1 MSQNTLKVHDLN
13 EDAEFDENGVEAFD
27 EKALS
32 EEEPSDNDLA
42 EEELLSQGATQ
53 RVLDAT
59 QLYLGEIG
67 YSPLLTAEEE
77 VYFARRALRG
87 DVASRRRMI
96 ESNLRLVVKIARRY
110 GNRGLALLD
119 LIEEGN
125 LGLIRAVEK
134 FDPERGFRF
143 STYATWW
150 IRQTIERAIMNQT
163 RTIRLPIHIVKELN
177 VYLRTARELSHK
189 LDHEPSAEEIAEQLD
204 KPVDDV
210 SRMLRLNERIT
221 SVDTPLGGDSEKALL
236 DILADEKENGPED
249 TTQDDDMKQSIV
261 KWLFELNAKQRE
273 VLARRFGLLGY
284 EAATLE
290 DVGREIGLTRERV
303 RQIQVEG
310 LRRLREILQ
319 TQGLNI
325 EALSPGV
332 KPGYL
337 FSSQYQALGIAE
349 EVDRPNVFIQLD
361 TFHAQ
366 KVDGN
371 LSHLIREYAGR
382 YAHVQIAS
390 LPDRHEPDDGEINY
404 PWLFRLFDDVGYRG
418 WIGCEYQPRNTTQ
431 DGLGWFNAWR

>member
-13 EDAEFDENGVEAFD
+13 EDAEFDENGAEAFD
-27 EKALS
+27 EKALV

-163 RTIRLPIHIVKELN
+163 RTIRLPIHIVKE
-177 VYLRTARELSHK
+177 
-189 LDHEPSAEEIAEQLD
+189 QLD

-236 DILADEKENGPED
+236 DILADEKDNGPED

-319 TQGLNI
+319 GQGLNI
-325 EALSPGV
+325 EAL
-332 KPGYL
+332 
-337 FSSQYQALGIAE
+337 F
-349 EVDRPNVFIQLD
+349 
-361 TFHAQ
+361 
-366 KVDGN
+366 
-371 LSHLIREYAGR
+371 RE
-382 YAHVQIAS
+382 
-390 LPDRHEPDDGEINY
+390 
-404 PWLFRLFDDVGYRG
+404 
-418 WIGCEYQPRNTTQ
+418 
-431 DGLGWFNAWR
+431 

>member
-1 MSQNTLKVHDLN
+1 MSQNTLKVNELH
-13 EDAEFDENGVEAFD
+13 EDAEFDENGADVFD
-27 EKALS
+27 EKALVGN
-32 EEEPSDNDLA
+32 EPVDSDIA

-77 VYFARRALRG
+77 VFFARRALRG
-87 DVASRRRMI
+87 DIPSRRRMI

-110 GNRGLALLD
+110 TNRGLALLD

-177 VYLRTARELSHK
+177 VYLRTARELAHK

-204 KPVDDV
+204 RPVDDV

-221 SVDTPLGGDSEKALL
+221 SVDTPLGGGDSEKALL
-236 DILADEKENGPED
+236 DILADEKDNGPED

-319 TQGLNI
+319 AQGLNI
-325 EALSPGV
+325 EAL
-332 KPGYL
+332 
-337 FSSQYQALGIAE
+337 F
-349 EVDRPNVFIQLD
+349 
-361 TFHAQ
+361 
-366 KVDGN
+366 
-371 LSHLIREYAGR
+371 RE
-382 YAHVQIAS
+382 
-390 LPDRHEPDDGEINY
+390 
-404 PWLFRLFDDVGYRG
+404 
-418 WIGCEYQPRNTTQ
+418 
-431 DGLGWFNAWR
+431 

>member
-163 RTIRLPIHIVKELN
+163 R
-177 VYLRTARELSHK
+177 LSHK

-325 EALSPGV
+325 EAL
-332 KPGYL
+332 
-337 FSSQYQALGIAE
+337 F
-349 EVDRPNVFIQLD
+349 
-361 TFHAQ
+361 
-366 KVDGN
+366 
-371 LSHLIREYAGR
+371 RE
-382 YAHVQIAS
+382 
-390 LPDRHEPDDGEINY
+390 
-404 PWLFRLFDDVGYRG
+404 
-418 WIGCEYQPRNTTQ
+418 
-431 DGLGWFNAWR
+431 